1 MKNKKTYSKLS
12 DHRYEQQLKEIDEI
26 IGMMED
32 VFGHRVTTYSP
43 KDTSRLKNKINTPI
57 DDKDKEDYVKTVE
70 PLMKKKS
77 LIPQFKDPSLD
88 SFLDIDTRVSQKDF
102 DPTIDLDQ
110 YKKVPKKIILKKKDS
125 SGKDNEKNT

>member
-1 MKNKKTYSKLS
+1 M
-12 DHRYEQQLKEIDEI
+12 
-26 IGMMED
+26 
-32 VFGHRVTTYSP
+32 
-43 KDTSRLKNKINTPI
+43 
-57 DDKDKEDYVKTVE
+57 KTVE

-125 SGKDNEKNT
+125 SGKNNKKNT